1 MQPPSR
7 RLLVRRAGGR
17 VAKVRPTCWTPPSLS
32 AAAMP
37 IALAIHGG
45 AGAIP
50 RTTCPSEV
58 TPTLHAALDG
68 GMAVLTAGAPRS
80 WEARH
85 GLTTALSAAIAAVEV
100 LEACPRFNASIGSV
114 LTTAGTVELEASV
127 MEGRDGRSG
136 AVAGVTAVKSPT
148 RLSALVLAT
157 TPHVFLG
164 GAGAAALAAAHRHE
178 LSWVGP
184 AGNAE
189 FVTPRRQ
196 AALRHALADGRSV
209 PTIDH
214 EGVEAR
220 EGGRGGGVENGVPTA
235 AAPAA
240 AVVPPPP
247 PTLPVGDETGTVGAV
262 ALDADGH
269 LAVAT
274 STGGLTAKWP
284 GRIGDTPVIGA
295 GFYAADGVA
304 AISGTGRGE
313 ALLTAATAV
322 SVVRMVEYTGV
333 SVAAAADRVLG
344 GMPAGSAG
352 LVAVTPGG
360 EVVLASNSAGMYCGG
375 VDGGGRRRMRIW
387 DEDL

>member
-1 MQPPSR
+1 
-7 RLLVRRAGGR
+7 
-17 VAKVRPTCWTPPSLS
+17 
-32 AAAMP
+32 MP

-50 RTTCPSEV
+50 RTTRPSDV

-68 GMAVLTAGAPRS
+68 GMAVLTAGAPRP

-85 GLTTALSAAIAAVEV
+85 GLTTALSAAMAAVEV
-100 LEACPRFNASIGSV
+100 FEACPRFNASVGSV

-136 AVAGVTAVKSPT
+136 AVAGVTAVKNPT
-148 RLSALVLAT
+148 RLAALVLST
-157 TPHVFLG
+157 TPHVILG
-164 GAGAAALAAAHRHE
+164 GEGAAALATAHRHE
-178 LSWVGP
+178 LSWV
-184 AGNAE
+184 AENAE
-189 FVTPRRQ
+189 FVTPHRQ
-196 AALRHALADGRSV
+196 AALRHALADGRAV

-220 EGGRGGGVENGVPTA
+220 KGEQGDGGENGPPTA

-240 AVVPPPP
+240 EVVPPPP

-313 ALLTAATAV
+313 ALLTSATSV
-322 SVVRMVEYTGV
+322 SVVRMVEYAGV
-333 SVAAAADRVLG
+333 SVAAAANRVLG
-344 GMPAGSAG
+344 GMPAGTAG

-360 EVVLASNSAGMYCGG
+360 EVVLASNAAGMYCGG
-375 VDGGGRRRMRIW
+375 VDGGGRRRVRIW

>member
-1 MQPPSR
+1 
-7 RLLVRRAGGR
+7 
-17 VAKVRPTCWTPPSLS
+17 
-32 AAAMP
+32 MP
-37 IALAIHGG
+37 ISLAIHGG

-50 RTTCPSEV
+50 RSTRPSEV
-58 TPTLHAALDG
+58 TPTLHAALDD
-68 GMAVLTAGAPRS
+68 GMAVLRAGSPRC

-85 GLTTALSAAIAAVEV
+85 GLTTALSAAMAAVEV
-100 LEACPRFNASIGSV
+100 LEACPRFNAAVGSV
-114 LTTAGTVELEASV
+114 LTTAGTAELEASV

-136 AVAGVTAVKSPT
+136 AVTGVTMVKSPT
-148 RLSALVLAT
+148 RLAALVLAT

-164 GAGAAALAAAHRHE
+164 GEGAATLAAAHRDE

-196 AALRHALADGRSV
+196 EALRRALADGRAV

-214 EGVEAR
+214 EGADAR
-220 EGGRGGGVENGVPTA
+220 EEGRSDGVQSSAGSA
-235 AAPAA
+235 AASA
-240 AVVPPPP
+240 
-247 PTLPVGDETGTVGAV
+247 TTGTVGAV

-322 SVVRMVEYTGV
+322 SVVRAVEYTGV
-333 SVAAAADRVLG
+333 SVATAADQVLG
-344 GMPAGSAG
+344 GMPAGTAG
-352 LVAVTPGG
+352 LVAVTPEG
-360 EVVLASNSAGMYCGG
+360 EVVLASNAAGMYCGG
-375 VDGGGRRRMRIW
+375 VDAAGRRRVRIW

>member
-1 MQPPSR
+1 M
-7 RLLVRRAGGR
+7 RLTFLA
-17 VAKVRPTCWTPPSLS
+17 PPPSLS

-50 RTTCPSEV
+50 RTTRPSEV
-58 TPTLHAALDG
+58 TPTLDAALDG
-68 GMAVLTAGAPRS
+68 GMAVLTAGAPRP

-85 GLTTALSAAIAAVEV
+85 GLTTALSAAMAAVEV
-100 LEACPRFNASIGSV
+100 FEACPRFNASVGSV

-136 AVAGVTAVKSPT
+136 AVTGVTAVTNPT
-148 RLSALVLAT
+148 RLAALVLAT

-164 GAGAAALAAAHRHE
+164 GEGAAALAAAHRQE

-196 AALRHALADGRSV
+196 AALRHALAQGRAV

-214 EGVEAR
+214 EGFEAR
-220 EGGRGGGVENGVPTA
+220 EGGRGDGLSNGAPTAAAPA

-240 AVVPPPP
+240 AVVPSPP
-247 PTLPVGDETGTVGAV
+247 PTVPVGDETGTVGAV

-284 GRIGDTPVIGA
+284 GRIGDTPVVGA
-295 GFYAADGVA
+295 GFYAANGVA
-304 AISGTGRGE
+304 AISSTGRGE
-313 ALLTAATAV
+313 AILTSATSV
-322 SVVRMVEYTGV
+322 SVVRMVEYAGV
-333 SVAAAADRVLG
+333 SVGTAADRVLG
-344 GMPAGSAG
+344 GMPAGTAG
-352 LVAVTPGG
+352 LVAVSPKG
-360 EVVLASNSAGMYCGG
+360 EVVLASNAAGMYCGG
-375 VDGGGRRRMRIW
+375 VDGGGWRRVRIW

>member
-1 MQPPSR
+1 
-7 RLLVRRAGGR
+7 
-17 VAKVRPTCWTPPSLS
+17 
-32 AAAMP
+32 MP
-37 IALAIHGG
+37 ISLAIHGG

-50 RTTCPSEV
+50 RTICPSEV
-58 TPTLHAALDG
+58 TPTLHAALDD
-68 GMAVLTAGAPRS
+68 GMAVLTGGSPRP

-85 GLTTALSAAIAAVEV
+85 GLTTALSAAMAAVEV
-100 LEACPRFNASIGSV
+100 LEACPRFNAAVGSV
-114 LTTAGTVELEASV
+114 LTTAGTAELEASV

-136 AVAGVTAVKSPT
+136 AVTGVTMVKSPT
-148 RLSALVLAT
+148 RLAALVLAT

-164 GAGAAALAAAHRHE
+164 GEGAAALAAAHRQE

-189 FVTPRRQ
+189 FVTPHRKE
-196 AALRHALADGRSV
+196 ALRHALADGRAV
-209 PTIDH
+209 PVIDH

-220 EGGRGGGVENGVPTA
+220 KEGRGDGVEFGAGSTA
-235 AAPAA
+235 VSGT

-322 SVVRMVEYTGV
+322 SVVRAVEYTGA
-333 SVAAAADRVLG
+333 SVATAADLVLG
-344 GMPAGSAG
+344 GMPVGTAG
-352 LVAVTPGG
+352 LVAVTPEG

-375 VDGGGRRRMRIW
+375 VDAGGRRRVRIW